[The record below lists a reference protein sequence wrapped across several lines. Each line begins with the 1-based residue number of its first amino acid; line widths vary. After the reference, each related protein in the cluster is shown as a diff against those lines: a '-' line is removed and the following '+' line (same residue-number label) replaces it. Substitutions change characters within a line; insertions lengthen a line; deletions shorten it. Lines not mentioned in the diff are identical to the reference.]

1 MRKMLCLMI
10 ALMCCVAARAE
21 TLTLVNCE
29 DLNQSMLYAAVAMF
43 QEAHPGVEVELI
55 DMQREQLRAAL
66 MAGDSGIDVVLLQQ
80 NTIQSL
86 AEADAICDLN
96 EVDGLRETLESW
108 HGQQAFCINGI
119 RVGVPAA
126 MLANGIAVNESLLAY
141 APDVDW
147 ENSTWLQVFEI
158 AQQFCSDVDGN
169 GVADMWFLSEFWH
182 MPMWLQQYCASFGDP
197 LKIDFDTEEF
207 RATAQAYKRG
217 VQLGAI
223 RQEEAEMSVYTAR
236 PMFDINYRPFAPV
249 PAINGSSAPR
259 ASIYALCIARATDS
273 YDLAAEF
280 LKYYASDDAQHHYP
294 GIGFAADS
302 KLYPYYGQNDDDPT
316 TVAWI
321 EASKQYIDSAQYAWF
336 DVDYYSF
343 AGDEIRRYIDD
354 EVTLDQLVASLTQRL
369 RMVVWG

>member
-1 MRKMLCLMI
+1 MRKMLYCMI
-10 ALMCCVAARAE
+10 ALMCCAAAHAE

-29 DLNQSMLYAAVAMF
+29 DMNQSMLKAAVVMF
-43 QEAHPGVEVELI
+43 QEEYPGVEVELI
-55 DMQREQLRAAL
+55 EMKQEQLRAAL

-80 NTIQSL
+80 NTIQTL
-86 AEADAICDLN
+86 VEANAIRDLN

-108 HGQQAFCINGI
+108 HGQQAFSINGL

-126 MLANGIAVNESLLAY
+126 MLANGISVNESLLSY
-141 APDVDW
+141 APEVDW
-147 ENSTWLQVFEI
+147 ENSTWLQIFEI
-158 AQQFCSDVDGN
+158 AQQFRSDIDGN
-169 GVADMWFLSEFWH
+169 GVTDMWFLSEFWH

-197 LKIDFDTEEF
+197 LAIDFDTEEF
-207 RATAQAYKRG
+207 RATAQAYKRC
-217 VQLGAI
+217 VQLGVI

-236 PMFDINYRPFAPV
+236 PMFGINHLPFAPV
-249 PAINGSSAPR
+249 PSINGSSAPR

-294 GIGFAADS
+294 GTGFAPNS
-302 KLYPYYGQNDDDPT
+302 SLYPYYGQNDDDPAA
-316 TVAWI
+316 VAWTG
-321 EASKQYIDSAQYAWF
+321 ASKKYFDAAQYAWF

-343 AGDEIRRYIDD
+343 AGDEIRRYIAD
-354 EVTLDQLVASLTQRL
+354 EVTLDQLTDLLAQRL